1 MVDNDLD
8 DIVYYFYKDE
18 KYIDFQTVMYL
29 IDKDKT
35 FTWRLLGKKEIPSI
49 TYLNRKLY
57 KFVDLMESVDI
68 VELLDVEK
76 LGL

>member
-1 MVDNDLD
+1 MVDDDLD
-8 DIVYYFYKDE
+8 DIVYYLYKDE

-29 IDKDKT
+29 INKDKT
-35 FTWRLLGKKEIPSI
+35 FTWRLLGRTNIPSI
-49 TYLNRKLY
+49 NYLNKRLY

-68 VELLDVEK
+68 VELLDIEK